1 MENNTRFEI
10 HFSFFHPISIEMTE
24 SSRFFQVKNISSPI
38 SISSTSSS
46 QAQTPWEDVSFSMNR
61 GDVILVQGSSGCGKT
76 TLLKC
81 LADLIPLDNEELN
94 GNDGEEPSEVR
105 FQGL

>member
-1 MENNTRFEI
+1 
-10 HFSFFHPISIEMTE
+10 
-24 SSRFFQVKNISSPI
+24 
-38 SISSTSSS
+38 
-46 QAQTPWEDVSFSMNR
+46 MNR